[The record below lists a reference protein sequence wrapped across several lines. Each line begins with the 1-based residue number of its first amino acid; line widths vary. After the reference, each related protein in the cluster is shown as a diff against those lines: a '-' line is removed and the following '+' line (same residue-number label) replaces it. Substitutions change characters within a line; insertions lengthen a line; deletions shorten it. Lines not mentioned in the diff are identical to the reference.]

1 MDDLTR
7 LIISSARLKNIHN
20 NKLELT
26 AKESHYLNK
35 VMRLKNSQEVFI
47 VDGLGSIWKGKKKE
61 NNFIQLVNFSNP
73 DFFCNRKLPLIGLAI
88 AIPKKGFEDIL
99 KMSTEIG
106 IDLIQ
111 PISTHNQVKNLCK
124 ISPKKE
130 ERWDHIINESVEQCE
145 RLWKPKILKNL
156 NISDWLASNREK
168 DFISI
173 SVTRNDYCPKIE
185 NWLDELKIFD
195 NKEIVIWNV
204 IGPEGGWSL
213 IEMQLFKKYQ
223 IDRVRLT
230 ENILRTSTAA
240 IYASSIL
247 NKWRNNKLTL

>member
-1 MDDLTR
+1 
-7 LIISSARLKNIHN
+7 
-20 NKLELT
+20 
-26 AKESHYLNK
+26 
-35 VMRLKNSQEVFI
+35 
-47 VDGLGSIWKGKKKE
+47 
-61 NNFIQLVNFSNP
+61 
-73 DFFCNRKLPLIGLAI
+73 
-88 AIPKKGFEDIL
+88 
-99 KMSTEIG
+99 MSTEIG

-111 PISTHNQVKNLCK
+111 PIATHNQVKNLCK

-130 ERWDHIINESVEQCE
+130 ERWDYIINESVEQCE

-156 NISDWLASNREK
+156 NISDWLESNRKK